1 MSICHCWGSNIDV
14 NILSSET
21 GAKTHNVLSLYWSCI
36 ISHTSQSITQEII
49 GRYFWSD
56 FFISKE
62 SFSFERASIFFFI
75 RYQVWLFSLQSTS
88 YKEYGILW
96 FVFFFL
102 FSLQFLH
109 NLHMNI
115 YINLSSSEP
124 SALPTSKPGQF
135 TGLQL
140 HYTELPPAPNKVT
153 FAWIDNAIEY

>member
-21 GAKTHNVLSLYWSCI
+21 GTKTHNVLSLYWSCI

-49 GRYFWSD
+49 GRYFWSE

-62 SFSFERASIFFFI
+62 SFSYFI
-75 RYQVWLFSLQSTS
+75 ISQVLVLFSLQSTS

-96 FVFFFL
+96 FFSSSSFFFFYN
-102 FSLQFLH
+102 FSKIH
-109 NLHMNI
+109 TNI

-124 SALPTSKPGQF
+124 SALPTSKPGKF

-140 HYTELPPAPNKVT
+140 HYTELPPAPHKVI
-153 FAWIDNAIEY
+153 FL

>member
-36 ISHTSQSITQEII
+36 ISHTSQSITLEIL
-49 GRYFWSD
+49 GRYFWSE

-62 SFSFERASIFFFI
+62 SFFFERASIFFFI
-75 RYQVWLFSLQSTS
+75 GYQVLLLFPLQSTS

-96 FVFFFL
+96 FLFFP
-102 FSLQFLH
+102 LQFLH
-109 NLHMNI
+109 NLHKDI
-115 YINLSSSEP
+115 HFNLSSSEP
-124 SALPTSKPGQF
+124 SALPTAKPGQF